1 MKIMKNNDGIVK
13 GIELKPEINNKAI
26 GKVIPSST
34 LTTEAIIRKSKPHKD
49 LLS

>member
-1 MKIMKNNDGIVK
+1 MEKQNGTVK

-34 LTTEAIIRKSKPHKD
+34 STNIRSNNKKK
-49 LLS
+49 